1 MRRPGKIIGVGRN
14 YREHAAELGNEVPV
28 SPLVFLKP
36 SSSVIGSGAPIVLP
50 HGYGRID
57 YEGEIGVVIGRV
69 LSRADARTCTAAV
82 RGIVAVNDVSARDLQ
97 KTEPQWVRAKGTDTF
112 CPIGPERTGTPD
124 LADLTVITR
133 VNGTERQR
141 GHTRDMVFPID
152 ELLSWISHAVTL
164 EPGDVVA
171 TGTPSGVSPLAP
183 GDVVEVEVP
192 GWSLVSNPVEARA

>member
-36 SSSVIGSGAPIVLP
+36 TSSIIGSGAPIVLP
-50 HGYGRID
+50 LGYGRID

-69 LSRADARTCTAAV
+69 LSRADARTCAAAV

-97 KTEPQWVRAKGTDTF
+97 KSEPQWVRAKGTDTF

-124 LADLTVITR
+124 LADLTVVTR

-141 GHTRDMVFPID
+141 GHSGDMVFPIA

-164 EPGDVVA
+164 EPGDVIA
-171 TGTPSGVSPLAP
+171 TGTPSGVSPLKP

-192 GWSLVSNPVEARA
+192 GWSMVSNPVEAQS

>member
-50 HGYGRID
+50 LGYGRID

-69 LSRADARTCTAAV
+69 LSRADAKTCAAAV

-97 KTEPQWVRAKGTDTF
+97 KSEPQWVRAKGTDTF

-124 LADLTVITR
+124 LTDLTVVTR

-141 GHTRDMVFPID
+141 GHTADMVFPID

-171 TGTPSGVSPLAP
+171 TGTPSGVSPLKP

-192 GWSLVSNPVEARA
+192 GWSMVSNPVEAQA

>member
-36 SSSVIGSGAPIVLP
+36 PSSVIGSGAPIVLP

-69 LSRADARTCTAAV
+69 LSRADAKTCAAAV

-97 KTEPQWVRAKGTDTF
+97 KSEPQWVRAKGTDTF

-141 GHTRDMVFPID
+141 GHSGDMVFPID

-164 EPGDVVA
+164 EPGDVIA
-171 TGTPSGVSPLAP
+171 TGTPSGVSPLKP

-192 GWSLVSNPVEARA
+192 GWSMVSNPVEAQA

>member
-50 HGYGRID
+50 LGYGRID

-69 LSRADARTCTAAV
+69 LSRADAKTCAAAV

-97 KTEPQWVRAKGTDTF
+97 KSEPQWVRAKGTDTF

-124 LADLTVITR
+124 LADLTVVTR

-141 GHTRDMVFPID
+141 GHTADMVFPID

-171 TGTPSGVSPLAP
+171 TGTPSGVSPLQP

-192 GWSLVSNPVEARA
+192 GWSMVSNPVEAQS